1 MYTRIEKQTRLD
13 ALFGIETWCS
23 SVKLYILPIY
33 WFYSNATLRAF
44 NCSRRRWA
52 SGLLISS
59 ETDAL
64 GGAEAVC
71 SSLRC
76 TSPSL
81 LIGFSAGSCWI
92 KTISKLPP
100 LQRQS
105 RAYQSSLEL
114 QETILQLTP
123 VLHLIF
129 YSLSLPSI
137 QCLMWSD
144 TGSLR
149 RKRRSQMM
157 EVTDDFESEG
167 TVIGRPFPTQRG
179 LRPNAKK
186 MWIRCESN
194 GINRA

>member
-1 MYTRIEKQTRLD
+1 MLFSGQKLGAHLSSYTYCLFIDFTPTRPS
-13 ALFGIETWCS
+13 GPS
-23 SVKLYILPIY
+23 
-33 WFYSNATLRAF
+33 F
-44 NCSRRRWA
+44 NCSRRRRWA

-59 ETDAL
+59 EIDAL

-92 KTISKLPP
+92 KTISELPP
-100 LQRQS
+100 LQRRS

-123 VLHLIF
+123 VLQLIF

-137 QCLMWSD
+137 QCLIWSD

-167 TVIGRPFPTQRG
+167 SDRQNVPHPKRV
-179 LRPNAKK
+179 A
-186 MWIRCESN
+186 S
-194 GINRA
+194 